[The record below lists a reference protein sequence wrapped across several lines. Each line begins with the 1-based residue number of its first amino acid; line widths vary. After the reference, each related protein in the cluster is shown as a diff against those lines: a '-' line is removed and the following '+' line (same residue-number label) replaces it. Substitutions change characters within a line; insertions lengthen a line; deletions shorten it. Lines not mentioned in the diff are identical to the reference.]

1 MFQSITWQEFLLAA
15 GLLTGVY
22 YAVVLLILRRSK
34 KSAPLIACNSE
45 NSQPDVLGGI
55 NDDVKQSHTSSIDS
69 DGISIAGTSQQD
81 PATTETV
88 DPLLLGSVSDLL
100 EEAKT
105 LTHFILE
112 NKSTTEEASTFLRTL
127 LSKYSH
133 LKGGKYQSAIELYLY
148 NELKDDA
155 DQKLNLEE
163 ITRLWI
169 TSSSLQILIPH
180 LQTKGSCSP
189 SKNLLNCWCFF

>member
-1 MFQSITWQEFLLAA
+1 MFQSITWQEFLLAT

-22 YAVVLLILRRSK
+22 YAVVLLLLKRPKRTDILVSF
-34 KSAPLIACNSE
+34 NSE
-45 NSQPDVLGGI
+45 TSQTDVMGGI
-55 NDDVKQSHTSSIDS
+55 NDDVKEGHTSSIDS
-69 DGISIAGTSQQD
+69 DGISIAGATQQD

-88 DPLLLGSVSDLL
+88 DPLLLGSVADFV

-105 LTHFILE
+105 LTHFIVE
-112 NKSTTEEASTFLRTL
+112 NKSTREEAITFLRTL

-133 LKGGKYQSAIELYLY
+133 LKESKYQNAIELYLF

-163 ITRLWI
+163 IARLW
-169 TSSSLQILIPH
+169 Q
-180 LQTKGSCSP
+180 
-189 SKNLLNCWCFF
+189 

>member
-1 MFQSITWQEFLLAA
+1 MLQTITWQEFLLIA
-15 GLLTGVY
+15 GLLTAAY
-22 YAVVLLILRRSK
+22 YVIVILMLKGSR
-34 KSAPLIACNSE
+34 KSLHLTATNSNTSNSDIMGGLSDESAE
-45 NSQPDVLGGI
+45 NQ
-55 NDDVKQSHTSSIDS
+55 TSSITAER
-69 DGISIAGTSQQD
+69 ISFVGNTPQESAPSR
-81 PATTETV
+81 TV

-133 LKGGKYQSAIELYLY
+133 LKGSKYQSAIELYLY
-148 NELKDDA
+148 NEVKDDA

-163 ITRLWI
+163 IARLW
-169 TSSSLQILIPH
+169 Q
-180 LQTKGSCSP
+180 
-189 SKNLLNCWCFF
+189 

>member
-22 YAVVLLILRRSK
+22 YAVVLLLLRRSK
-34 KSAPLIACNSE
+34 KTDTLITFHSE
-45 NSQPDVLGGI
+45 TSQTDVMGGI
-55 NDDVKQSHTSSIDS
+55 NDDAKESHTSSIDS
-69 DGISIAGTSQQD
+69 DGISIAGTTQQD
-81 PATTETV
+81 PSVTETV

-105 LTHFILE
+105 LTHFIIE
-112 NKSTTEEASTFLRTL
+112 NKSSKDESAAFLRTL

-133 LKGGKYQSAIELYLY
+133 LKGSKYQGAIELYLF
-148 NELKDDA
+148 NELKDDD

-163 ITRLWI
+163 IVALW
-169 TSSSLQILIPH
+169 Q
-180 LQTKGSCSP
+180 
-189 SKNLLNCWCFF
+189 